1 MRQNPTS
8 SRLPAPPAP
17 PGSRPALSP
26 TNTPTA
32 AVNAPPWVRRSVTGT
47 GVNHPTL
54 QDLQNY
60 TPNVPATNTLLINP
74 FLGHQTPSAQPLP
87 DYPDSTWNIGPYSV
101 PTRVSLN
108 PPTLVP
114 GEKMFSIGPHDYI
127 RYLSD
132 RRATLYRAPPGG
144 TRRKC
149 GKIAK
154 NGLFEIPDTANDASK
169 STYLNVDEKWCRVT
183 FDDNLNTYKLL
194 PEASSPALRD
204 VYIEASGQASWVP
217 MLDLPNIGEVIHYA
231 RLSKHQDDTQPMT
244 LDSLSRLPQDKALY
258 RLIRTYAR
266 QIIGFTDPGIMSA
279 PVRQRD
285 GMIDASI
292 WKHGYPY
299 RYLLGVFKENSIHKR
314 VPVGAPYF
322 DPFQGI
328 PSFKCSEGGSFNID
342 VLKQSSLFIP
352 VTRVRSAAELSV
364 FNQWQQLD
372 RRQAANNL
380 QRGQLNEKMYELMLK
395 DGGYVVLEGGKYANG
410 QNGFDLVFH
419 GTDDITYLME
429 VKHITGE
436 SQVSSGKVQLS
447 ITPYP
452 YQLSDG
458 WIDHVLS
465 HPEALNT
472 PAGQAVRAAKS
483 RGRLVQLVGATNQN
497 GEMLMFKADM
507 SEAGG

>member
-1 MRQNPTS
+1 MRQNPSS
-8 SRLPAPPAP
+8 SRQPAS
-17 PGSRPALSP
+17 PGSRPPLSP
-26 TNTPTA
+26 TSPPTA
-32 AVNAPPWVRRSVTGT
+32 AINSPPWVRRGAAGT
-47 GVNHPTL
+47 SAPHPTL
-54 QDLQNY
+54 QDLPNY
-60 TPNVPATNTLLINP
+60 TPSVPATNTLLVNH
-74 FLGHQTPSAQPLP
+74 FQGHQTPSAQPLP
-87 DYPDSTWNIGPYSV
+87 GYPDSTWSINPYSV
-101 PTRVSLN
+101 PASVRPN
-108 PPTLVP
+108 PPALAP
-114 GEKMFSIGPHDYI
+114 GEEMFSIGPHDYV
-127 RYLSD
+127 RSLSD
-132 RRATLYRAPPGG
+132 RRATLYRTNPDG
-144 TRRKC
+144 TRQQC

-154 NGLFEIPDTANDASK
+154 DGLYEITDATNNTPQSK
-169 STYLNVDEKWCRVT
+169 YLNADDKWCRVVL
-183 FDDNLNTYKLL
+183 DDNLGTYKLL
-194 PEASSPALRD
+194 PEVGSPVLRD
-204 VYIEASGQASWVP
+204 VYIEASGQTSWIP

-231 RLSKHQDDTQPMT
+231 RLSKRQSDTHPMT
-244 LDSLSRLPQDKALY
+244 LDSLSILEQDKSVY
-258 RLIRTYAR
+258 RLVRTYAR
-266 QIIGFTDPGIMSA
+266 QIIGFSDPTIMSA

-285 GMIDASI
+285 KMIDASI

-299 RYLLGVFKENSIHKR
+299 RYLLGVFKGTSEHGRI
-314 VPVGAPYF
+314 PVGAPYF

-328 PSFKCSEGGSFNID
+328 HSFKCSEGGSFNID
-342 VLKQSSLFIP
+342 ALKKSSLFIP
-352 VTRVRSAAELSV
+352 ETRVRTDVEISV

-372 RRQAANNL
+372 RRQTANNL
-380 QRGQLNEKMYELMLK
+380 QRGQLNEKMYELMIK

-436 SQVSSGKVQLS
+436 SPTSSGKVQLS

-472 PAGQAVRAAKS
+472 PAGQAVRDAKS